1 MDAKAA
7 QTVQGFTHTQ
17 PPHSRHVHSSG
28 ASMRIIAAHQ
38 PVFRLGSDFP
48 MYCRGLLEMNQNN
61 RSLDQKNKIGRL
73 TLQGDAPCNVAKG
86 W

>member
-1 MDAKAA
+1 
-7 QTVQGFTHTQ
+7 
-17 PPHSRHVHSSG
+17 
-28 ASMRIIAAHQ
+28 MRLRI
-38 PVFRLGSDFP
+38 
-48 MYCRGLLEMNQNN
+48 YCRGLLEMNQNN

>member
-1 MDAKAA
+1 LAA
-7 QTVQGFTHTQ
+7 FGLLLLLRWCGAGTGSAERARGDTVEIQY
-17 PPHSRHVHSSG
+17 SS
-28 ASMRIIAAHQ
+28 
-38 PVFRLGSDFP
+38 VD
-48 MYCRGLLEMNQNN
+48 YCRGLLEMNQNN

>member
-1 MDAKAA
+1 MHQVVRAR
-7 QTVQGFTHTQ
+7 HTTA
-17 PPHSRHVHSSG
+17 VG
-28 ASMRIIAAHQ
+28 N
-38 PVFRLGSDFP
+38 
-48 MYCRGLLEMNQNN
+48 CRGLLEMNQNN